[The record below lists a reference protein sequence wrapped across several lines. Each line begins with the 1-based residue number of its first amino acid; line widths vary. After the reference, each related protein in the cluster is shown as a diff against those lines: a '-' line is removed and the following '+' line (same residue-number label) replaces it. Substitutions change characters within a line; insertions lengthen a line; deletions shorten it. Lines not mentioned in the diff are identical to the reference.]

1 MALKLSTGLRNKLLG
16 MVGTIKAQIANDTY
30 TSTLALVDGGAGSDT
45 ITDSGS
51 NFITAGFAPGDVV
64 YLYGATTAGNDT
76 AFASGIVLTGVTAGT
91 LTFATGTVAAAEN
104 FAGTTRLV
112 CCEGGSIKDVF
123 KDGVLRIYSGS
134 QPSSPDS
141 AVSGTLL
148 LEISESAGAFA
159 AGAFDNGL
167 EFGDAA
173 SGAISKASSETW
185 QDAGLASGT
194 AGWFRFVANATDAG
208 AASTTLPRIDGS
220 IGTSGADLNMS
231 STAITTGATYT
242 IDSFTLTL
250 PEYYGA

>member
-1 MALKLSTGLRNKLLG
+1 MALKLSTGLRDKMLG
-16 MVGTIKAQIANDTY
+16 LVASPKAQIANGTY
-30 TSTLALVDGGAGSDT
+30 SSTLTLVDGGGGSDT

-76 AFASGIVLTGVTAGT
+76 NFANGVTLTAVATGT
-91 LTFATGTVAAAEN
+91 LTFATGTVDTGEAFAA
-104 FAGTTRLV
+104 TTRLI
-112 CCEGGSIKDVF
+112 CCKGGSIKDVF

-134 QPSSPDS
+134 QPANPDT

-148 LEISESAGAFA
+148 LEISESAGAFV

-167 EFGDAA
+167 EFGTAA
-173 SGAISKASSETW
+173 SGVIAKAAAETW
-185 QDAGLASGT
+185 QDAGLAAGT
-194 AGWFRFVANATDAG
+194 AGYFRLVANATDNG

-220 IGTSGADLNMS
+220 VGTSGADLNMS
-231 STAITTGATYT
+231 STSISVGSTYT
-242 IDSFTLTL
+242 IDTFQLTL